1 MGLAV
6 LQNLYIFVLNYK
18 TKFIMKRLFFSIV
31 ALIALS
37 NLNAQDGFSAKLGIN
52 NVSVEGEGETGFY
65 LGAGYQ
71 FELTETIDLEP
82 ALLFSSVEDLNSVY
96 VPIMFKYGVTDQMS
110 LVGGPQINYVND
122 FEDAAFGIDIALG
135 LTYDVSDEFY
145 VEARYGFQI
154 ARDTEFNLNTTSIG
168 LGYRF

>member
-1 MGLAV
+1 
-6 LQNLYIFVLNYK
+6 
-18 TKFIMKRLFFSIV
+18 MKRLFFSIV

-122 FEDAAFGIDIALG
+122 FEDAAFGIDLALG

>member
-1 MGLAV
+1 
-6 LQNLYIFVLNYK
+6 
-18 TKFIMKRLFFSIV
+18 MKRLFFTIV
-31 ALIALS
+31 ALITLS

-52 NVSVEGEGETGFY
+52 TVSVEGEGDTGFY

-82 ALLFSSVEDLNSVY
+82 ALLFSSVDDLNSIY

-122 FEDAAFGIDIALG
+122 LEDAAFGIDLALG

-154 ARDTEFNLNTTSIG
+154 ARDTEFNLNTASIG

>member
-122 FEDAAFGIDIALG
+122 FEDAAFGIDLALG

>member
-1 MGLAV
+1 
-6 LQNLYIFVLNYK
+6 
-18 TKFIMKRLFFSIV
+18 MKRLFFTIV
-31 ALIALS
+31 ALITLS

-52 NVSVEGEGETGFY
+52 TVSVEGEGDTGFY

-82 ALLFSSVEDLNSVY
+82 ALLFSSVDDLNSIY

-110 LVGGPQINYVND
+110 LVGGPQINYVGD
-122 FEDAAFGIDIALG
+122 FEDAAFGIDLAFG

-154 ARDTEFNLNTTSIG
+154 ARDTEFNLNTASIG

>member
-1 MGLAV
+1 
-6 LQNLYIFVLNYK
+6 
-18 TKFIMKRLFFSIV
+18 MKRLFFTIV
-31 ALIALS
+31 ALISLS

-122 FEDAAFGIDIALG
+122 FEDAAFGIDLALG

>member
-1 MGLAV
+1 
-6 LQNLYIFVLNYK
+6 
-18 TKFIMKRLFFSIV
+18 MKKLFFTIF
-31 ALIALS
+31 ALSALS

-52 NVSVEGEGETGFY
+52 TVSVEGEGDTGFY

-82 ALLFSSVEDLNSVY
+82 ALLFSSVDDLNSIY

-110 LVGGPQINYVND
+110 LLGGPQINYVTD
-122 FEDAAFGIDIALG
+122 FEDAAFGLDLAFG
-135 LTYDVSDEFY
+135 LTYDVSDQFY
-145 VEARYGFQI
+145 VEARYGFEI
-154 ARDTEFNLNTTSIG
+154 AREIDSKLNTASIG

>member
-1 MGLAV
+1 
-6 LQNLYIFVLNYK
+6 
-18 TKFIMKRLFFSIV
+18 MKRLFFSIV

>member
-122 FEDAAFGIDIALG
+122 FEDAAFGIDLALG

-154 ARDTEFNLNTTSIG
+154 ARDTEFNLNTTS
-168 LGYRF
+168 

>member
-1 MGLAV
+1 
-6 LQNLYIFVLNYK
+6 
-18 TKFIMKRLFFSIV
+18 MKKLL
-31 ALIALS
+31 LIAAFAVFTLYS
-37 NLNAQDGFSAKLGIN
+37 VNAQDGFSAKLGIN
-52 NVSVEGEGETGFY
+52 NVSVEGEGDTGFY

-96 VPIMFKYGVTDQMS
+96 VPIMFKYGVTDEMS

-122 FEDAAFGIDIALG
+122 FEDAAFGIDLALG

-154 ARDTEFNLNTTSIG
+154 ARDTEFNLNTASIG

>member
-18 TKFIMKRLFFSIV
+18 TKFIMKRLFFTIV

-122 FEDAAFGIDIALG
+122 FEDAAFGIDLALG

>member
-1 MGLAV
+1 
-6 LQNLYIFVLNYK
+6 
-18 TKFIMKRLFFSIV
+18 MKRLFFTIV
-31 ALIALS
+31 ALITLS

-52 NVSVEGEGETGFY
+52 NVSVEGEGDTGFY

-110 LVGGPQINYVND
+110 FVGGPQINYVND
-122 FEDAAFGIDIALG
+122 FEDAAFGIDLAFG

-154 ARDTEFNLNTTSIG
+154 ARDTEFNLNTASIG

>member
-1 MGLAV
+1 
-6 LQNLYIFVLNYK
+6 
-18 TKFIMKRLFFSIV
+18 MKRLFFTIV
-31 ALIALS
+31 ALITLS

-52 NVSVEGEGETGFY
+52 NVSVEGEGDTGFY

-82 ALLFSSVEDLNSVY
+82 ALLFSSVDDLNSIY

-122 FEDAAFGIDIALG
+122 FEDAAFGIDLAFG

-154 ARDTEFNLNTTSIG
+154 ARDTEFNLNTASIG

>member
-1 MGLAV
+1 
-6 LQNLYIFVLNYK
+6 
-18 TKFIMKRLFFSIV
+18 MKKLFFTIF
-31 ALIALS
+31 ALGALS

-52 NVSVEGEGETGFY
+52 TVSVEGEGDTGFY

-96 VPIMFKYGVTDQMS
+96 VPIMFKYGVTDEMS
-110 LVGGPQINYVND
+110 LVGGPQINYVGD
-122 FEDAAFGIDIALG
+122 FEDAAFGIDLAFG

-154 ARDTEFNLNTTSIG
+154 ARDTEFNLNTASIG

>member
-1 MGLAV
+1 
-6 LQNLYIFVLNYK
+6 
-18 TKFIMKRLFFSIV
+18 MKRLFFTIV
-31 ALIALS
+31 ALITLS

-52 NVSVEGEGETGFY
+52 NVSVEGEGDTGFY

-82 ALLFSSVEDLNSVY
+82 ALLFSSVDDLNSIY

-110 LVGGPQINYVND
+110 LVGGPQINYVGD
-122 FEDAAFGIDIALG
+122 FEDAAFGIDLAFG

-154 ARDTEFNLNTTSIG
+154 ARDTEFNLNTASIG